1 MDRAVRLLL
10 LNKLY
15 QIVLSQG
22 DAWKLKLDFITLG
35 VNKLN

>member
-1 MDRAVRLLL
+1 MARAVRLLL
-10 LNKLY
+10 NNLY